1 MRLQTCTN
9 GQDSRK
15 LSIETGMAQGN
26 YTRRTGGQQ
35 KVAEEKRV
43 AAHQTN
49 SGALLLLLLL
59 CFAKGGRRLGDPS
72 DEVIQPVVG
81 RSNHY
86 TPVRH
91 GWSGLT
97 AHRLHGLCKLTGV
110 EEAVV
115 SLDQHPTDQQIST
128 SG

>member
-9 GQDSRK
+9 RQDSRK

-43 AAHQTN
+43 ATHQTN
-49 SGALLLLLLL
+49 SGVLLLLLL
-59 CFAKGGRRLGDPS
+59 CFAKGGGRLGDPS

-91 GWSGLT
+91 RWSGLM
-97 AHRLHGLCKLTGV
+97 AHRIHGFV
-110 EEAVV
+110 
-115 SLDQHPTDQQIST
+115 
-128 SG
+128 